1 MSSRRTGGNGDPP
14 SGGRR
19 RGLAWLAPVAAASLV
34 LAGCSTAASGS
45 GTSALPTGRRVA
57 YVGSGSGWV
66 PFNLV
71 THSVSRAIPF
81 SWRGS
86 AAVVAPDGRTA
97 YATTDSGI
105 VSVNLVT
112 GTLGK
117 IIFKGDFCSSIALG
131 NQGRTLYLADC
142 GDGPGIPTS
151 ILPVDVKTGVAGAPI
166 EVPGGPVGIFIA
178 PNGRTTYALTN
189 GDATLTPVD
198 LATGMTGS
206 VITVPE
212 GVDEMAFTPDG
223 TMAYATGSSDDVVDG
238 KQYSYVTPINLM
250 TGVPEQPIALL
261 HDPYGIVV
269 SPDGRT
275 AYVTGGNVP
284 IGSVGPPTPPDVTS
298 INLAS
303 GRIGAT
309 YSIPGGAGTIFNV
322 TSAA

>member
-1 MSSRRTGGNGDPP
+1 
-14 SGGRR
+14 
-19 RGLAWLAPVAAASLV
+19 
-34 LAGCSTAASGS
+34 
-45 GTSALPTGRRVA
+45 
-57 YVGSGSGWV
+57 
-66 PFNLV
+66 
-71 THSVSRAIPF
+71 
-81 SWRGS
+81 
-86 AAVVAPDGRTA
+86 
-97 YATTDSGI
+97 
-105 VSVNLVT
+105 
-112 GTLGK
+112 
-117 IIFKGDFCSSIALG
+117 
-131 NQGRTLYLADC
+131 
-142 GDGPGIPTS
+142 
-151 ILPVDVKTGVAGAPI
+151 
-166 EVPGGPVGIFIA
+166 
-178 PNGRTTYALTN
+178 
-189 GDATLTPVD
+189 
-198 LATGMTGS
+198 
-206 VITVPE
+206 
-212 GVDEMAFTPDG
+212 MAFSPDG